1 MEKFY
6 GAIGFG
12 LSEQKETSPGVWE
25 SNPIEKNFYGDVLR
39 VDRRL
44 ENTEHVNDG
53 INISNRISIIAD
65 PWTINN
71 IYEIKYIVYK
81 NKKWKVRE
89 VDASSPPRL
98 VLTLGGLY
106 NE

>member
-12 LSEQKETSPGVWE
+12 LNEQKETSPGVWE
-25 SNPIEKNFYGDVLR
+25 TYPIEKNFYGDVLH

-44 ENTEHVNDG
+44 ENTDNVNDG

-71 IYEIKYIVYK
+71 VYEIKYITYK

-98 VLTLGGLY
+98 LLTLGGLY
-106 NE
+106 NG